1 VKRREP
7 LTRRNGFAPIAH
19 VKFVILLA
27 VAVAFSACT
36 TLANRRDI
44 YRPTKPNGPAT
55 QKIHKTSG
63 IVGPT
68 I

>member
-1 VKRREP
+1 VK
-7 LTRRNGFAPIAH
+7 L
-19 VKFVILLA
+19 VILLA
-27 VAVAFSACT
+27 VAVALNACT

-44 YRPTKPNGPAT
+44 YRTTKPNGPAT

-63 IVGPT
+63 VIGPT